1 MEAIVLPKQHTFLSI
16 GSVAKR
22 ETPTLGTFPGATGPG
37 TGARHFPAPEGPSR
51 AEVED
56 SSRERAEKFEMKSGG
71 EMYRDFPGLIR
82 SSTPLYIKA
91 AGIQEPLGKVEQEQK
106 DAGPTTG
113 HRRMPERVDSQG
125 RQRPRLPSHPD
136 TSKTDLLRERDSRH
150 M

>member
-1 MEAIVLPKQHTFLSI
+1 MLCSCNPEPW
-16 GSVAKR
+16 R
-22 ETPTLGTFPGATGPG
+22 R

-91 AGIQEPLGKVEQEQK
+91 AGIQVTPLLFPSWALTNQVK
-106 DAGPTTG
+106 DPA
-113 HRRMPERVDSQG
+113 
-125 RQRPRLPSHPD
+125 L
-136 TSKTDLLRERDSRH
+136 
-150 M
+150 

>member
-1 MEAIVLPKQHTFLSI
+1 MCVWGVYSLVARRDFRNAKKQALHYRNEL
-16 GSVAKR
+16 
-22 ETPTLGTFPGATGPG
+22 
-37 TGARHFPAPEGPSR
+37 ARKG
-51 AEVED
+51 
-56 SSRERAEKFEMKSGG
+56 SRELGYQVLKLNKR
-71 EMYRDFPGLIR
+71 YV
-82 SSTPLYIKA
+82 
-91 AGIQEPLGKVEQEQK
+91 QEPLGKVEQEQK